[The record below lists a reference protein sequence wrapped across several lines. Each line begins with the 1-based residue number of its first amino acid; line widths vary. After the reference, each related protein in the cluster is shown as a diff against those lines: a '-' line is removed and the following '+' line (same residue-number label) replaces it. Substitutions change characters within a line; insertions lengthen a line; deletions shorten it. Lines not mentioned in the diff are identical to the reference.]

1 MLQFLSSIF
10 ARSHRDRP
18 TILRIQAMRADF
30 ARLSDHELK
39 TAAAQAKEFIPFAAA
54 TAVIASRVLRLDMFD
69 VQLMGAVALARGSI
83 AEMKTG
89 EGKTLAAVPA
99 VAWYARSGQGVH
111 VMTAN
116 DYLAHRDAA
125 WMGGIYRFLGLSVA
139 HVGQG
144 MTIAE
149 RRTAYA
155 ADITYATANEIG
167 FDFLRDR
174 MALRRED
181 QVHRPLST
189 AVIDEAD
196 SILMRRSSHS
206 ARHRRR

>member
-18 TILRIQAMRADF
+18 SILRIQAMRADF
-30 ARLSDHELK
+30 AGLSDHELK

-99 VAWYARSGQGVH
+99 VAWYACSGQGVH

-144 MTIAE
+144 MTIAD
-149 RRTAYA
+149 AVPP
-155 ADITYATANEIG
+155 
-167 FDFLRDR
+167 
-174 MALRRED
+174 M
-181 QVHRPLST
+181 RPIS
-189 AVIDEAD
+189 
-196 SILMRRSSHS
+196 LMRPPTRSASTFFAIGWRFGVKTRCTGHCLPPS
-206 ARHRRR
+206 LTRPIPS